1 VNGAKK
7 WITNGSF
14 ADYCCAAVRT
24 GGPGHNG
31 VSALV
36 IPMKVEGVT
45 CRKIENSGVAASGTV
60 KGKDMRSDKHIL
72 TSKQASTYI
81 EFDDVKVPV
90 ANLIGE
96 ENKGFEIIMSSMPRP
111 ILFTLK

>member
-1 VNGAKK
+1 MDSSSSLDRADTPLQYIVNGAKK

-45 CRKIENSGVAASGTV
+45 CRKIENSGVAASGKST
-60 KGKDMRSDKHIL
+60 KGSPSTLQDANSK
-72 TSKQASTYI
+72 TS
-81 EFDDVKVPV
+81 FHVH
-90 ANLIGE
+90 
-96 ENKGFEIIMSSMPRP
+96 
-111 ILFTLK
+111 